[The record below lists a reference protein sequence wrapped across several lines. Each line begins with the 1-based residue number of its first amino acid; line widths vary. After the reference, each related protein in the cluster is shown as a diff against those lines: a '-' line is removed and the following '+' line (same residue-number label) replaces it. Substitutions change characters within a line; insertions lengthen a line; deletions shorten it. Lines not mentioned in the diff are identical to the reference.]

1 MLIVVAD
8 DDASQRMFT
17 SAVLKRLGH
26 TPLEAEDGDVAL
38 QLIRDSKAPIL
49 VCDLKM
55 PGLDGHQLTEQVR
68 ALDLGYYVH
77 IVMVTGRDQGADR
90 RLALEAG
97 VDDFMQKPLDAAVL
111 TVRIKAA
118 ARLVEH
124 EETLS
129 ERNRILNE
137 AKERIEADLHAA
149 ADAQRRLLPDPRI
162 EIHGC
167 RFTSSFVPSTY
178 VSGDMYGCFELNH
191 ETVGIYAV
199 DVAGH
204 GVHAALLS
212 VAIGYLISAD
222 FFSNHAFTPDGQHDP
237 AALVRELNDRF
248 YSDESSDYFTMFC
261 AVLNQR
267 TGMLTYCQAGSP
279 SPFMIASDQSVV
291 AFGDGGYPVAL
302 LPNVEFENATVPFEA
317 GGSLVVYSDGAT
329 EAENAQGVPFGEDRL
344 MQFVA
349 ATVKQDG
356 ALVPKAVTETLTRW
370 RGGGPLEDDL
380 TVFILERS
388 SRK

>member
-8 DDASQRMFT
+8 DDASQRIFT
-17 SAVLKRLGH
+17 STVLKRLGH

-38 QLIRDSKAPIL
+38 KLIQDSKAPIL

-55 PGLDGHQLTEQVR
+55 PGLDGHQLTQQVR

-118 ARLVEH
+118 ARLVQH
-124 EETLS
+124 EEALS

-162 EIHGC
+162 EIQGC

-178 VSGDMYGCFELNH
+178 VSGDMYGCFDLNH
-191 ETVGIYAV
+191 EAVGIYAV

-212 VAIGYLISAD
+212 VAIGHLVSAD
-222 FFSNHAFTPDGQHDP
+222 FFANYALTPSGEHDP
-237 AALVRELNDRF
+237 AALVRELNARF
-248 YSDESSDYFTMFC
+248 YSDEGSDYFTMFC
-261 AVLNQR
+261 GVLDQR
-267 TGMLTYCQAGSP
+267 TGTLTYCQAGAP
-279 SPFMIASDQSVV
+279 SPFMIASDQGVT
-291 AFGDGGYPVAL
+291 AIGDGGFPVAL
-302 LPNVEFENATVPFEA
+302 LPDLEYENGTVQFEPGAT
-317 GGSLVVYSDGAT
+317 LVVYSDGAT
-329 EAENAQGVPFGEDRL
+329 EAENADGTPFGEDRL
-344 MQFVA
+344 MQLIAGVA
-349 ATVKQDG
+349 KDDVAQ
-356 ALVPKAVTETLTRW
+356 VPKVVTEALTKW
-370 RGGGPLEDDL
+370 RSGDPLEDDL
-380 TVFILERS
+380 TVFTLERS
-388 SRK
+388 SSK